1 LKRILKGVFFVLSI
15 ILVITFARASMYP
28 AYAQSTVVWVNPAST
43 VGPTSPF
50 SVTVDVDDFTDLYA
64 WEFKLYYNNTILT
77 VTSAT
82 AGDLLNNTV
91 GTANTWGLVKSVN
104 DAYNATHG
112 QVWIT
117 QTILGH
123 RAGATANPGTGQLAT
138 ITFTVDGPTGT
149 TPLSLVD
156 TKLVGYNYAAKSIH
170 AIAHTT
176 TDGSVT
182 ISAASE
188 FIFGL
193 ALEIALLG
201 AVIYVW
207 WNGKHKQK
215 QPSLP
220 SI

>member
-1 LKRILKGVFFVLSI
+1 MADAKRDSNRITTLLAVSSVDGETPVVLWADPTTHRL
-15 ILVITFARASMYP
+15 LV
-28 AYAQSTVVWVNPAST
+28 
-43 VGPTSPF
+43 
-50 SVTVDVDDFTDLYA
+50 
-64 WEFKLYYNNTILT
+64 
-77 VTSAT
+77 SAT

-112 QVWIT
+112 QVWLT

-156 TKLVGYNYAAKSIH
+156 TKLVGYNYAARSIH

-193 ALEIALLG
+193 ALEIALMG

-207 WNGKHKQK
+207 RNGKHKRK
-215 QPSLP
+215 QLSLP